1 MRKDDFMEV
10 YLDNASTTRLL
21 PEVIDEVK
29 YISENVY
36 GNPSSLHSIGLEA
49 ERVVRNAREVIAKS
63 LGVNTNE
70 VYFTSG
76 ATESDNTAIFGSV
89 YANLRRGNHII
100 TSKIEHPAVL
110 MCFEKLEKEGLDVTY
125 LDVDK
130 NGIIDMEQ
138 LKKSI
143 NDKTIFISVMTVNNE
158 LGSIQPI
165 SEIAKLKKK
174 YNFILHTDAV
184 QAYTKLPYNRFN
196 MADLISISGHKVH
209 ALKGIGALVVKKG
222 TKINPYM
229 LGGGHE
235 SGFRSG
241 TENVVGIASLA
252 KAIADSGDYDRVRE
266 LRDIL
271 KEGVST
277 IPCAKINCYNDGN
290 SAPHILSVSF
300 VGKRG
305 EVIMHALEEKG
316 IYVSTGSACHSNRF
330 GESHVLSAIGLSKEE
345 IGGTI
350 RFSLCDLTTREDIDY
365 CVSELKKIIDK
376 L

>member
-1 MRKDDFMEV
+1 MEV

-36 GNPSSLHSIGLEA
+36 GNPSSLHSIGLQA
-49 ERVVRNAREVIAKS
+49 ERVVKNAREVIAKS
-63 LGVNTNE
+63 LGVSTNE

-76 ATESDNTAIFGSV
+76 ATESDNTAVFGSV

-138 LKKSI
+138 LKNSI

>member
-1 MRKDDFMEV
+1 MEI

-21 PEVIDEVK
+21 PQVIDEVK
-29 YISENVY
+29 YTMENIY

-49 ERVVRNAREVIAKS
+49 EKVVKSAREIVARS

-89 YANLRRGNHII
+89 YANSRKGNHII

-110 MCFEKLEKEGLDVTY
+110 MCFEKLEKEGFNVTY

-138 LKKSI
+138 LKRTV
-143 NDKTIFISVMTVNNE
+143 NDKTIFVSIMTVNNE

-165 SEIAKLKKK
+165 FEIAKLKRK

-184 QAYTKLPYNRFN
+184 QAYTKLPYNKFN

-235 SGFRSG
+235 NGFRSG

-252 KAIADSGDYDRVRE
+252 KAVQNSGDYEKVRK
-266 LRDIL
+266 L
-271 KEGVST
+271 KELLKDGVSE
-277 IPCAKINCYNDGN
+277 IPCAKVNCYNDGN

-300 VGKRG
+300 SGKRG
-305 EVIMHALEEKG
+305 EVIMHALEEKE

-330 GESHVLSAIGLSKEE
+330 GESHVLSAIGLNKEE

-350 RFSLCDLTTREDIDY
+350 RFSLNEFNTEEEINY
-365 CVSELKKIIDK
+365 CVTELKKIVTK

>member
-1 MRKDDFMEV
+1 MEI

-21 PEVIDEVK
+21 PQVIDEVK

-49 ERVVRNAREVIAKS
+49 EKVVKKSREIISRS

-89 YANLRRGNHII
+89 YANLRKGNHII

-110 MCFEKLEKEGLDVTY
+110 MCFEKLEKEGFDVTY

-138 LKKSI
+138 LKNSI
-143 NDKTIFISVMTVNNE
+143 TDKTIFISVMTVNNE

-165 SEIAKLKKK
+165 SEIAKLKRK

-184 QAYTKLPYNRFN
+184 QAYTKLPYNSFN
-196 MADLISISGHKVH
+196 MADLISVSGHKVH
-209 ALKGIGALVVKKG
+209 ALKGIGALIVKKG
-222 TKINPYM
+222 TKINPYI

-235 SGFRSG
+235 NGFRSG
-241 TENVVGIASLA
+241 TENVVGIASFA
-252 KAIADSGDYDRVRE
+252 KAVENSGDYEKVRE
-266 LRDIL
+266 LRQLL
-271 KEGVST
+271 KDGVSK
-277 IPCAKINCYNDGN
+277 IPCAKINCYNDGK

-300 VGKRG
+300 AGKRG

-330 GESHVLSAIGLSKEE
+330 GESHVLSTIGLSKEE
-345 IGGTI
+345 IGGTV
-350 RFSLCDLTTREDIDY
+350 RFSLNEFNTEDEIAY
-365 CVSELKKIIDK
+365 CINELKDIMYKI
-376 L
+376 

>member
-1 MRKDDFMEV
+1 MEV

-21 PEVIDEVK
+21 PEVIDEVG

-36 GNPSSLHSIGLEA
+36 GNPSSLHSIGLQA
-49 ERVVRNAREVIAKS
+49 ERVVKSAREVIAKS

-89 YANLRRGNHII
+89 YANSRRGNHII

-110 MCFEKLEKEGLDVTY
+110 MCFEKLEKEGFNVTY

-138 LKKSI
+138 LKNSI
-143 NDKTIFISVMTVNNE
+143 NDKTIFVSVMTVNNE
-158 LGSIQPI
+158 LGSIEPI

-196 MADLISISGHKVH
+196 MADLISVSGHKVH

-235 SGFRSG
+235 NGFRSG
-241 TENVVGIASLA
+241 TENVVGIASFG
-252 KAIADSGDYDRVRE
+252 KAIEHCGDYERVRE

-271 KEGVST
+271 KDGVSS

-350 RFSLCDLTTREDIDY
+350 RFSLCDLTTKDDVNY
-365 CVSELKKIIDK
+365 CVNELKEIIDRI
-376 L
+376 

>member
-1 MRKDDFMEV
+1 MEV

-29 YISENVY
+29 YVAENVY

-49 ERVVRNAREVIAKS
+49 ERVVKNSREVIARS

-89 YANLRRGNHII
+89 YANSRRGNHII

-110 MCFEKLEKEGLDVTY
+110 MCFERLEREGFDVTY
-125 LDVDK
+125 LDVDG

-138 LKKSI
+138 LRASI
-143 NDKTIFISVMTVNNE
+143 NDKTIFVSVMTVNNE
-158 LGSIQPI
+158 LGSVEPI
-165 SEIAKLKKK
+165 SEIARLKKK

-184 QAYTKLPYNRFN
+184 QAYTKLPCNKFN
-196 MADLISISGHKVH
+196 MADLISVSGHKVH
-209 ALKGIGALVVKKG
+209 ALKGVGALVVKKG

-241 TENVVGIASLA
+241 TENVTGIASFA
-252 KAIADSGDYDRVRE
+252 KAISNSGDYDRVRG

-271 KEGVST
+271 KAGISE
-277 IPCAKINCYNDGN
+277 IPCAKVNCYNDGN

-350 RFSLCDLTTREDIDY
+350 RFSLSDLTTDEDIRY
-365 CVSELKKIIDK
+365 CVSELREIIDRV
-376 L
+376 